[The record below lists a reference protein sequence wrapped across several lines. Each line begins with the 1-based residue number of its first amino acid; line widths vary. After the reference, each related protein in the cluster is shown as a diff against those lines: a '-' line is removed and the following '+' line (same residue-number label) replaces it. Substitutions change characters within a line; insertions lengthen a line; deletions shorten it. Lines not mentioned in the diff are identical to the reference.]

1 MLEKIKQLRTKT
13 GVSIAECKKA
23 LEESGGNVEKACLAL
38 KEVSAKIAEKKS
50 EREAG
55 AGIIDSYIHGNG
67 KVGVLVDLR
76 CETDFVARNEAFKGL
91 AHNIAMQIA
100 ALNARFISRD
110 DMPEELKEEL
120 REVFKKDAE
129 NLKKPPEIIQKI
141 IEGKIEAVL
150 KEQVL
155 LEQSFVKD
163 PDITISELL
172 KEAIQKFGENIKV
185 ARFARFSI

>member
-129 NLKKPPEIIQKI
+129 N
-141 IEGKIEAVL
+141 
-150 KEQVL
+150 
-155 LEQSFVKD
+155 
-163 PDITISELL
+163 
-172 KEAIQKFGENIKV
+172 
-185 ARFARFSI
+185 